1 MLTFRVFRPRR
12 PDGPGHGEEQRL
24 LLTGGV
30 VERARRVVRLVG
42 LVRLVGVVGVVGV
55 WRGGRAAGRQH
66 TRVHASALRQRHHL
80 HAAQRP
86 AHLDAV
92 TIYAIDRYVVRL
104 NT

>member
-30 VERARRVVRLVG
+30 VGRARRVVCV
-42 LVRLVGVVGVVGV
+42 VGVVGVVGV
-55 WRGGRAAGRQH
+55 GRGGRAAGRQH
-66 TRVHASALRQRHHL
+66 ARVHAGALRQRHHL

-92 TIYAIDRYVVRL
+92 AVCAIDRYVVQF